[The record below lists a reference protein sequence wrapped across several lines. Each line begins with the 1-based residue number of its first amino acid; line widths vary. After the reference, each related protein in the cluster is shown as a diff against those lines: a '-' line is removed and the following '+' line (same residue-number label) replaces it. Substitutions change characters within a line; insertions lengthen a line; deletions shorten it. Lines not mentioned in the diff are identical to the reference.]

1 MAHKHGEPV
10 PTALETV
17 VAQLGEIEV
26 VLGKQVAPAV
36 AAISAT
42 LIEAMAARDRGD
54 AVAAV
59 DHIGRAMDRLTVL
72 ADQLDPAEAVL
83 MRALARTFRTA
94 LLRGDDPQV
103 QQSTALMLQ
112 KSGGAQRKRET

>member
-1 MAHKHGEPV
+1 MAHKHAEAA

-17 VAQLGEIEV
+17 LAQLGEIEV

-36 AAISAT
+36 AAVSAT

-54 AVAAV
+54 PVAAV
-59 DHIGRAMDRLTVL
+59 DHIGRAMDRLSVL

-94 LLRGDDPQV
+94 LLRGDDAQV
-103 QQSTALMLQ
+103 QQSTGRMLER
-112 KSGGAQRKRET
+112 SGSREDQ